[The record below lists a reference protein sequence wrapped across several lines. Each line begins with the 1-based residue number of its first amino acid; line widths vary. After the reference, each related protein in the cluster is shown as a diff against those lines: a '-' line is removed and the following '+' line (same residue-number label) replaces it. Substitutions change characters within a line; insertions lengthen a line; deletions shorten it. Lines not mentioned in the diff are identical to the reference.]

1 MICALWSDLKALAV
15 QPRFGCRRVLIS
27 IGLYI
32 GCQLGNVCA
41 GGLFSSLDRLEVPT
55 LVAVD
60 DVLLAVLVDADDDGV
75 ELACA
80 WADPCFVLA
89 HLVLRCVV
97 DE

>member
-1 MICALWSDLKALAV
+1 MATNEALGALSGVAWWATE
-15 QPRFGCRRVLIS
+15 RALLS

-32 GCQLGNVCA
+32 GCQLGNVRA

-55 LVAVD
+55 LVTVD
-60 DVLLAVLVDADDDGV
+60 HVLLAVLVDADDDGV

-89 HLVLRCVV
+89 HLALRCVV